1 MYRTEMRVKEI
12 DRDRQRQRQRESESG
27 DVSLLTFKKKI
38 HSKNILQSQTET
50 TIKINSSLQN

>member
-27 DVSLLTFKKKI
+27 DVSLLTFKKK
-38 HSKNILQSQTET
+38 NTF
-50 TIKINSSLQN
+50 

>member
-1 MYRTEMRVKEI
+1 MRVKEI